1 MLRLFLKFK
10 TETEQQLVEELEK
23 VQTELEP
30 LEQQR
35 QQLEKGVETRTNVF
49 VWGGLAFMAVQFG
62 FLARLTWWEYSWDI
76 MEPVTYFVTY
86 ATSMACYAYFVL
98 TRQVSFSLKPELN
111 GRFWTRFIFFSW
123 CILLSKFNG
132 VDYLTSPSVYNCV
145 HNSLNSIR

>member
-1 MLRLFLKFK
+1 MILTGASGRTFVKLVCVFFLPKFQ
-10 TETEQQLVEELEK
+10 TETEQQLLDELEK
-23 VQTELEP
+23 VHTELEP
-30 LEQQR
+30 LEVQR

-98 TRQVSFSLKPELN
+98 TRQVRMAWGSTAHPVLVNPSFHQIILTFL
-111 GRFWTRFIFFSW
+111 FIA
-123 CILLSKFNG
+123 G
-132 VDYLTSPSVYNCV
+132 VHVPRST
-145 HNSLNSIR
+145 